1 MDIRAAADAYNA
13 QSEAGGWEQFCDP
26 ELAFTHRDYASVI
39 GLWKAQ
45 AGARAIPARADMTAR
60 VLKTFLPNVA
70 LKERVET
77 NPSRYRWRLMG
88 TRVAQIIGERTGKFA
103 DENAAPRLAARA
115 IASCDMTL
123 DMATPLRF
131 VGRVLARDK
140 DHMASETLYLPLAD
154 EEGNARFVLG
164 FGYYSAAQNW
174 RETLAPATA

>member
-1 MDIRAAADAYNA
+1 MDIRAAIDAFNA
-13 QSEAGGWEQFCDP
+13 QSEAEGWEQLCDP
-26 ELAFTHRDYASVI
+26 TLAFAHRDYASVI

-77 NPSRYRWRLMG
+77 NPSRYRWRLVG
-88 TRVAQIIGERTGKFA
+88 TRVAQVIGERTGKLA
-103 DENAAPRLAARA
+103 EENASPRLAARA
-115 IASCDMTL
+115 NANCDLTL
-123 DMATPLRF
+123 DACAPLRF
-131 VGRVLARDK
+131 VGRVLAKDK
-140 DHMASETLYLPLAD
+140 DHMASEALYLPLAD